1 MPIRRDREDPTTS
14 TKRLVDQNPLL
25 SMMPDV
31 PPKLPV
37 AYGPYGRD
45 TQSLTRVDFPVSTL
59 YMFLGRLERSLC
71 WHKSQVVF
79 LSGLFSRL
87 GLARGC
93 ASAIC
98 NVPSHKWAGLLA
110 GLYVAWPST
119 APVLNDIAV
128 PHGQRDVLKTESK
141 FVSGAMCC
149 HKDPCLQP
157 VNFRTLQYGLGAQEI
172 LAVLLGIGMDMGRL
186 RCIRDSSAL
195 SRWR

>member
-1 MPIRRDREDPTTS
+1 MIRPKRETEGTLVEQPAESAGRPTSYFVKHVAVPIRRDREDPTTS

-149 HKDPCLQP
+149 HKD
-157 VNFRTLQYGLGAQEI
+157 TLACNL
-172 LAVLLGIGMDMGRL
+172 
-186 RCIRDSSAL
+186 
-195 SRWR
+195 